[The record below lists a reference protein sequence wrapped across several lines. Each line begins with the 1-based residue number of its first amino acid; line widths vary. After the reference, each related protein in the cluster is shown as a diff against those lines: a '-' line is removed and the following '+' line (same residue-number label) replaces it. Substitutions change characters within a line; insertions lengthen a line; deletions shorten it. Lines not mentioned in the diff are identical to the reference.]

1 MKTLT
6 IESWVI
12 KDGQWTHEI
21 FFKGLVP
28 EMEKAL
34 GRKARRK
41 VRVAGRSVTPLQS
54 DGQPHEVGSRSR
66 VLPSRHR

>member
-21 FFKGLVP
+21 FLKELVA

-41 VRVAGRSVTPLQS
+41 VRVVTCQ
-54 DGQPHEVGSRSR
+54 
-66 VLPSRHR
+66 

>member
-41 VRVAGRSVTPLQS
+41 VRVVTCQ
-54 DGQPHEVGSRSR
+54 
-66 VLPSRHR
+66 